1 VSRLTAF
8 FRSIRFRLALTFSL
22 VVFGMAF
29 LVVAGV
35 NYALG
40 QSLKDVEMAQRLEL
54 TTFFDPLGNQIIVA
68 EQIEGRLVTVE
79 QLANERAL
87 ETLRRYSVIAM
98 VGLFPLSIAAGWVIA
113 DRTLRPIGRITA
125 VAKEIQAGDLS
136 ERIDLGGPD
145 DELRELADIFDA
157 MLERLEDGAEG
168 QRRFIQDTSHELRN
182 PLAVMATNLD
192 VVLSDPGADVD
203 TFRKTAEVVRRTVD
217 RAAQTVDDL
226 VVFARRDI
234 PASVRTPVSLRTM
247 AAEVVADYMG
257 PMGERRVD
265 IEYVGEDAV
274 VDVDVEG
281 LKRALGNLVNNAVR
295 LTREGSTIEIG
306 TGRRDGFAW
315 VGVADQGP
323 GIDVRDH
330 EAVFQRG
337 WSGDGSSIGT
347 ETRNGL
353 GLAIARQIANAHAGE
368 LTLRSVRGAG
378 ASFVIWLPVAAGAD
392 HTAITEDGVHPLH
405 DPFAEG

>member
-1 VSRLTAF
+1 MSRISAF

-29 LVVAGV
+29 LVIAGV
-35 NYALG
+35 NYALS
-40 QSLKDVEMAQRLEL
+40 QSLQDQRMAQRIEL
-54 TTFFDPLGNQIIVA
+54 NTFFDPLGNRIIVA
-68 EQIEGRLVTVE
+68 EEIEGRLVTLE
-79 QLANERAL
+79 QIVNEQAL

-98 VGLFPLSIAAGWVIA
+98 LGLFPLSIAAGWVIA

-125 VAKEIQAGDLS
+125 VAKEIQTGDLS
-136 ERIDLGGPD
+136 ERIALGGPE
-145 DELRELADIFDA
+145 DELKELADTFDD
-157 MLERLEDGAEG
+157 MLGRLEDGAEA

-226 VVFARRDI
+226 VVFARRDV
-234 PASVRTPVSLRTM
+234 PASVRTQVSLREM
-247 AAEVVADYMG
+247 AEEVAAEYIG
-257 PMGERRVD
+257 PIEERRVAV
-265 IEYVGEDAV
+265 EYLGEDV
-274 VDVDVEG
+274 VVKVDVDG
-281 LKRALGNLVNNAVR
+281 MKRAFGNLVNNAVR
-295 LTREGSTIEIG
+295 ITREGSTIEVG
-306 TGRRDGFAW
+306 TGRHGGFAW

-323 GIDVRDH
+323 GIDARDH

-337 WSGDGSSIGT
+337 WSADGSSLGD

-353 GLAIARQIANAHAGE
+353 GLAIARQIAKAHGGE

-378 ASFVIWLPVAAGAD
+378 ASFVMWLPVAAGAD
-392 HTAITEDGVHPLH
+392 HSEITEDGIHPVH
-405 DPFAEG
+405 DPFATY